1 MKRVLLACLL
11 FISSSVVA
19 FAQGT
24 IPTEVPKTTFVA
36 KYTSMY
42 NHLVANQLNLAQQEF
57 EELKPMFIGN
67 FAVDKHAI
75 VNAPNA
81 TVKQQLLGVQNTKQ
95 TLYSEFMNL
104 AHDMVAN
111 KNAMKAKLDDFA
123 DLY

>member
-1 MKRVLLACLL
+1 MKRVFLACLL
-11 FISSSVVA
+11 FITSSVVA
-19 FAQGT
+19 IAQGT
-24 IPTEVPKTTFVA
+24 TPTEVPQATFVA

-75 VNAPNA
+75 VNAPNQ
-81 TVKQQLLGVQNTKQ
+81 TVKDQLMNVQIQKQ

-104 AHDMVAN
+104 AQDMMTN
-111 KNAMKAKLDDFA
+111 KVTIKAKLDDFA
-123 DLY
+123 ALY

>member
-19 FAQGT
+19 LAQGT
-24 IPTEVPKTTFVA
+24 TPTEVPKATFVA

-104 AHDMVAN
+104 AHDMIAN

>member
-11 FISSSVVA
+11 FITSSVVA
-19 FAQGT
+19 LAQGNT
-24 IPTEVPKTTFVA
+24 PSEVPKATFVA

-42 NHLVANQLNLAQQEF
+42 NHIAANQLNLAQQEF

-75 VNAPNA
+75 HNAPNA
-81 TVKQQLLGVQNTKQ
+81 TVKQQLMGVQSTKQ

-104 AHDMVAN
+104 SSDMLSN
-111 KNAMKAKLDDFA
+111 KNAIKNKLDAFA

>member
-19 FAQGT
+19 LAQGT

-42 NHLVANQLNLAQQEF
+42 NHLVANQLNLAQQDF

-75 VNAPNA
+75 VNAPNQ

-104 AHDMVAN
+104 AHDMIAN